1 MDLQFLDLHDLTD
14 KDKHEILTILR
25 SETTSTLKLPWDATE
40 NNNSNVNSAI
50 VTEVPAFHQQH
61 WYNGKCA
68 AYIFDFFSDFF
79 LYNIK

>member
-25 SETTSTLKLPWDATE
+25 SETTNTLKLPWDATE
-40 NNNSNVNSAI
+40 NNNNNVNSAI

-68 AYIFDFFSDFF
+68 AYISWIFSDFF
-79 LYNIK
+79 MYNI